1 VTAPPLAPGLHLV
14 ATPIGNLRDITVR
27 ALEVL
32 AGADVIACE
41 DTRVTRKLVDHYAI
55 ATPLTPYHDHN
66 AAEARP
72 KLLARLAE
80 GAAIALVSDAGTPL
94 VSDPGYKLVRA
105 AREQGADVTALPGAS
120 AVLAALM
127 VSALPTDRFFFEGF
141 LSAKEAARRT
151 RIAELNRIP
160 ATLVCSRPARG
171 SRRRSPTS
179 PRTGAAR
186 GRDLPRAHQ
195 AVREVRRGELPALAR
210 EIAAA
215 PEPRGEIVIVIAP
228 PAAQGELDA
237 GELDALLRQALD
249 RVSVKEAVAEVT
261 AVTGQSRRAI
271 YQRALELSRERDHGR

>member
-1 VTAPPLAPGLHLV
+1 MTTPSRAARLGGMRTTAPAASAARPPRDRGSRSYVLHGQPVTAPPLAPGLHLV

-32 AGADVIACE
+32 AAADLIACE

-80 GAAIALVSDAGTPL
+80 GASVALVSDAGTPL

-105 AREQGADVTALPGAS
+105 AREQGASVTALPGAS

-141 LSAKEAARRT
+141 LSAEGGGAARAHYRAQPHSGHA
-151 RIAELNRIP
+151 RAVRD
-160 ATLVCSRPARG
+160 RPAAGGGARRPRRG
-171 SRRRSPTS
+171 A
-179 PRTGAAR
+179 GAAR

-195 AVREVRRGELPALAR
+195 ALRGGAARRPARPWRAR
-210 EIAAA
+210 SPRRRSRAA
-215 PEPRGEIVIVIAP
+215 R
-228 PAAQGELDA
+228 
-237 GELDALLRQALD
+237 
-249 RVSVKEAVAEVT
+249 S
-261 AVTGQSRRAI
+261 
-271 YQRALELSRERDHGR
+271 